1 MLPHATRKDPRLQ
14 HSNEQLGHAIAI
26 MPARIEKNKNFMN
39 VTNRV
44 LQCCA
49 VVKNY
54 DRKNAKLAWTTP
66 FVPDTFIVPWLQTNF
81 PLPRPQSHDRKSNC
95 PQHFRLQG
103 GWHIFFHFFSRWV
116 AQFCVARRNRINARV
131 IKRKMSCWNKC
142 RPERRKRK
150 ALTKTSAQTVV
161 MNN

>member
-54 DRKNAKLAWTTP
+54 GRKNAKLAWTTP
-66 FVPDTFIVPWLQTNF
+66 FVSVTNGTVAYGVRSYVHEF
-81 PLPRPQSHDRKSNC
+81 GVVFES
-95 PQHFRLQG
+95 RLC
-103 GWHIFFHFFSRWV
+103 H
-116 AQFCVARRNRINARV
+116 
-131 IKRKMSCWNKC
+131 
-142 RPERRKRK
+142 
-150 ALTKTSAQTVV
+150 
-161 MNN
+161 

>member
-39 VTNRV
+39 VTNRA

-54 DRKNAKLAWTTP
+54 GRKNAKLAWTTP
-66 FVPDTFIVPWLQTNF
+66 FV
-81 PLPRPQSHDRKSNC
+81 S
-95 PQHFRLQG
+95 G
-103 GWHIFFHFFSRWV
+103 
-116 AQFCVARRNRINARV
+116 
-131 IKRKMSCWNKC
+131 
-142 RPERRKRK
+142 
-150 ALTKTSAQTVV
+150 TVYLV
-161 MNN
+161 SEKVSGTVYLSFGLVTV

>member
-54 DRKNAKLAWTTP
+54 GRKNAKLAWTTP
-66 FVPDTFIVPWLQTNF
+66 FVPDTFLCFLFVFAGQDFRAKLEPVGEHPLYGITLSINQPDICRGFQQAATSFPAETNY
-81 PLPRPQSHDRKSNC
+81 N
-95 PQHFRLQG
+95 
-103 GWHIFFHFFSRWV
+103 V
-116 AQFCVARRNRINARV
+116 
-131 IKRKMSCWNKC
+131 
-142 RPERRKRK
+142 
-150 ALTKTSAQTVV
+150 
-161 MNN
+161 

>member
-54 DRKNAKLAWTTP
+54 GRKNAKLARTTP
-66 FVPDTFIVPWLQTNF
+66 FVPDTFIVP
-81 PLPRPQSHDRKSNC
+81 K
-95 PQHFRLQG
+95 G
-103 GWHIFFHFFSRWV
+103 IIEMG
-116 AQFCVARRNRINARV
+116 
-131 IKRKMSCWNKC
+131 K
-142 RPERRKRK
+142 
-150 ALTKTSAQTVV
+150 
-161 MNN
+161 

>member
-39 VTNRV
+39 VTNRA

-54 DRKNAKLAWTTP
+54 GRKNAKLAWTTP
-66 FVPDTFIVPWLQTNF
+66 FVPDTFSGSFLVRSRILFRLGNGVHFDFVLPVPWMRSRRDDQSGEAHF
-81 PLPRPQSHDRKSNC
+81 PTLKAG
-95 PQHFRLQG
+95 L
-103 GWHIFFHFFSRWV
+103 
-116 AQFCVARRNRINARV
+116 
-131 IKRKMSCWNKC
+131 KRH
-142 RPERRKRK
+142 
-150 ALTKTSAQTVV
+150 AAADIG
-161 MNN
+161 

>member
-54 DRKNAKLAWTTP
+54 GRKNAKLAWTTP
-66 FVPDTFIVPWLQTNF
+66 FVPDTFIVPISRGTQRRPWTAA
-81 PLPRPQSHDRKSNC
+81 PRDLRFQ
-95 PQHFRLQG
+95 
-103 GWHIFFHFFSRWV
+103 
-116 AQFCVARRNRINARV
+116 
-131 IKRKMSCWNKC
+131 IKRVSLFK
-142 RPERRKRK
+142 
-150 ALTKTSAQTVV
+150 V
-161 MNN
+161 